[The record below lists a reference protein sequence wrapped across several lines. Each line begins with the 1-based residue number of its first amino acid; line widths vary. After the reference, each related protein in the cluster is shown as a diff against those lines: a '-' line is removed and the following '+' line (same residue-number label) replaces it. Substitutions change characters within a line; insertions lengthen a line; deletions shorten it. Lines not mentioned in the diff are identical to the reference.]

1 MSLRSR
7 AAALAVAVGV
17 LALVVAC
24 GPTLSGNGD
33 LIDQTPQLPS
43 GVRGTVL
50 LCPGLPDPAS
60 TAQPCDT
67 PYKAQLAILDG
78 DGKVVTRVTSGDDG
92 RFQLDLPP
100 GEYTLAPQNG
110 DPYPTA
116 PSMPVIVVAGQYTDI
131 QVNYDSGQ

>member
-1 MSLRSR
+1 MTSGSR
-7 AAALAVAVGV
+7 AAVLAVAIGL
-17 LALVVAC
+17 LALVVGC
-24 GPTLSGNGD
+24 GPAQGAGEQT
-33 LIDQTPQLPS
+33 DQTAQLPS

-50 LCPGLPDPAS
+50 LCPGPPDPQS

-78 DGKVVTRVTSGDDG
+78 DGKVVTRVTSSDDG
-92 RFQLDLPP
+92 HFQVDLTP

-131 QVNYDSGQ
+131 QVNYDNGQ

>member
-1 MSLRSR
+1 MTVRSR
-7 AAALAVAVGV
+7 AAGLAVAI
-17 LALVVAC
+17 ALVMLAAGC
-24 GPTLSGNGD
+24 GPAQTGD
-33 LIDQTPQLPS
+33 QTDQTPNLPS

-50 LCPGLPDPAS
+50 LCPGPPDPES

-78 DGKVVTRVTSGDDG
+78 DGKVVTKVTSGDDG
-92 RFQLDLPP
+92 HFQLDLAP

-116 PSMPVIVVAGQYTDI
+116 PSMPVIVVAGQYTDV
-131 QVNYDSGQ
+131 QVNYDNGQ

>member
-1 MSLRSR
+1 MTIRSR
-7 AAALAVAVGV
+7 AAVLAVAI
-17 LALVVAC
+17 ALVLLAAGC
-24 GPTLSGNGD
+24 GPAQTVD
-33 LIDQTPQLPS
+33 QTDQTPNLPS

-50 LCPGLPDPAS
+50 LCPGPPDPES

-78 DGKVVTRVTSGDDG
+78 DGKVVTKVTSGDDG
-92 RFQLDLPP
+92 RFQVDLAP

-116 PSMPVIVVAGQYTDI
+116 PSMPVIVVAGQYTDV
-131 QVNYDSGQ
+131 QVNYDNGQ

>member
-1 MSLRSR
+1 MTGGSR
-7 AAALAVAVGV
+7 AAVLAVAIGL
-17 LALVVAC
+17 LALVVGC
-24 GPTLSGNGD
+24 GPAQGGGGEQT
-33 LIDQTPQLPS
+33 DQTPQLPS

-50 LCPGLPDPAS
+50 LCPGPPDPES

-67 PYKAQLAILDG
+67 PYKAQIAILDG
-78 DGKVVTRVTSGDDG
+78 DGNVVTRVTSGDDG
-92 RFQLDLPP
+92 HFQLDLAP

-131 QVNYDSGQ
+131 QVNYDNGQ

>member
-1 MSLRSR
+1 VSLRSR
-7 AAALAVAVGV
+7 AATLAVAIGV
-17 LALVVAC
+17 LALVTGC
-24 GPTLSGNGD
+24 GPAPVDQG
-33 LIDQTPQLPS
+33 DQTPVLPA

-50 LCPGLPDPAS
+50 LCPGPPDPAS

-67 PYKAQLAILDG
+67 PYKAQLAVLDG
-78 DGKVVTRVTSGDDG
+78 DGNVVTRVTSGDDG

-116 PSMPVIVVAGQYTDI
+116 QSMPVIVVAGQYTDV
-131 QVNYDSGQ
+131 QVNYDNGQ

>member
-1 MSLRSR
+1 VTAQSR
-7 AAALAVAVGV
+7 AARLAGAIGLAWLAVLAVACAPGE
-17 LALVVAC
+17 A
-24 GPTLSGNGD
+24 G
-33 LIDQTPQLPS
+33 QTAAPPS
-43 GVRGTVL
+43 GVRGSVL
-50 LCPGLPDPAS
+50 ICPGPPDPES

-92 RFQLDLPP
+92 RFQLDLAP

-116 PSMPVIVVAGQYTDI
+116 PSQPVIVVEGQYTEI
-131 QVNYDSGQ
+131 QVNYDNGAR